1 MKVRILARAVTH
13 DSKKK
18 QILLVKNKGA
28 NFWYAPGGGWEYEHE
43 TIKQCVVREV
53 LEETGLNVK
62 IQRLLYMQE
71 FHESEQTIFFET
83 FWLAK
88 PTHNQTLNNMH
99 IDQNGI
105 VETAKWFNQKQIQ
118 DVKVFPER
126 LKSSFWHELEHNISI
141 TEDPFIGVS

>member
-1 MKVRILARAVTH
+1 MKVRILARAVIYSPKTR
-13 DSKKK
+13 

-28 NFWYAPGGGWEYEHE
+28 NFWYAPGGGWEHKSE
-43 TIKQCVVREV
+43 TIKQCAAREV

-71 FHESEQTIFFET
+71 FHEAPQTIFFET
-83 FWLAK
+83 FWLAE
-88 PTHNQTLNNMH
+88 PTHNQILNNTH

-105 VETAKWFNQKQIQ
+105 VETAKWFDQEQIQ

-126 LKSSFWHELEHNISI
+126 LKNNFWNNLEQINNI
-141 TEDPFIGVS
+141 EDLFIGVT

>member
-1 MKVRILARAVTH
+1 MKVRILARAVIYNPKT
-13 DSKKK
+13 K

-43 TIKQCVVREV
+43 TIKQCAMREV

-71 FHESEQTIFFET
+71 FHEAPQTIFFET
-83 FWLAK
+83 FWLAELAR
-88 PTHNQTLNNMH
+88 NQTLNNMH

-105 VETAKWFNQKQIQ
+105 VQTAKWFNQGQIQ
-118 DVKVFPER
+118 DIKVFPER
-126 LKSSFWHELEHNISI
+126 LKSSFWHELEHNISVI
-141 TEDPFIGVS
+141 EDPFIGVT